1 MTTVKS
7 ITVEEFEKHFYR
19 TPVGYTAHT
28 GLRYVT
34 FVCSMEAFGQLH
46 GPVDD
51 SGKPPD
57 PNKVYTV
64 ADHSGNKVSVRV
76 RPYHDPDGIFKM
88 IAVMRNRTT
97 GENIALIAA

>member
-19 TPVGYTAHT
+19 TPVSYTAHT
-28 GLRYVT
+28 GLQYVT
-34 FVCSMEAFGQLH
+34 FRLLYGSVRTA
-46 GPVDD
+46 PWTD
-51 SGKPPD
+51 SGKPLD

-88 IAVMRNRTT
+88 IAVMQNKTT